1 MNSKKKKTL
10 SFVRIEFMIVTNI
23 VFYVSSHVNIQNK
36 CVKCPTED
44 DDGIFYL
51 RRLPGNAEE
60 KCGRQALPSV
70 QGLLVPVVR
79 RLQ

>member
-60 KCGRQALPSV
+60 KLAEYCLQ
-70 QGLLVPVVR
+70 QGARARVPHDI
-79 RLQ
+79 